1 MQIQT
6 KRNKHLPLTETV
18 YYVLLA
24 LNEPAHGYVIMQ
36 KIEALSGGEV
46 RLAAGTLYGAI
57 QNLLKQGFI
66 EPVVSDDPNRKVYV
80 MTQEGQLLL
89 NLDYKRMQKMIQV
102 TKEVMK

>member
-66 EPVVSDDPNRKVYV
+66 EPVASDDPNRKVYV
-80 MTQEGQLLL
+80 MTQDGRKLL
-89 NLDYKRMQKMIQV
+89 NLDYKRMQKLIQV